1 MAFLA
6 DDDVIVHRDAER
18 LRGFDDRLRHLDIG
32 AGGCRVARGVIVH
45 QPSKFHNIMKLRH
58 LSNSLLRLV
67 QGIGICTQCAIV
79 TVTVDHLHV
88 H

>member
-1 MAFLA
+1 MACFA
-6 DDDVIVHRDAER
+6 DDDVIVDGDAER
-18 LRGFDDRLRHLDIG
+18 LCRVDDQFRHVDIG
-32 AGGCRVARGVIVH
+32 TRRCRIARRMIVD